1 MHHILYE
8 DGENEWVSLP
18 KEIHAWVPSLP
29 GRPYPAGLAP
39 GESATLHFSL
49 TFLCT
54 MLVYLHPS
62 SAALPAERMTL
73 TWECFRCTDYW
84 GLAPPVMS
92 CAITILANGLWQERL
107 LCGSPRQ
114 PQVMRNH

>member
-29 GRPYPAGLAP
+29 GPPYPAGLAP

-49 TFLCT
+49 TLSVPCWYTCILHVQLCQ
-54 MLVYLHPS
+54 LNV
-62 SAALPAERMTL
+62 
-73 TWECFRCTDYW
+73 
-84 GLAPPVMS
+84 
-92 CAITILANGLWQERL
+92 
-107 LCGSPRQ
+107 
-114 PQVMRNH
+114 